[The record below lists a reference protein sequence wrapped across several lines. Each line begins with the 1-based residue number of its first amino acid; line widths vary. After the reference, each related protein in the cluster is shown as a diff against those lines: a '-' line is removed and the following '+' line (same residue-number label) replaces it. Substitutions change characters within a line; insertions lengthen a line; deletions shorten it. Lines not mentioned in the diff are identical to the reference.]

1 MKIPEKA
8 PDYNKIIAKMFD
20 EKKTLALFSGTSTDE
35 KGRYLHWDKLKHLN
49 PPEGY
54 TSEEWWTSIKFSRQ
68 QISKP
73 LNLLDKNGVPF
84 SLLTTD
90 FMSRELHWLDKN
102 TAGSLFAD
110 TPILDSQLKNTY
122 LIRSLIEEAISSSQ
136 VEGAATTRKVAKE
149 MILQGREPV
158 DKDEQMILNNFIAMQ
173 FVRDYKEEPLTN
185 SMILEL
191 HKILTIKTLDNPK
204 SSGCY
209 RTLEDDIHV
218 VNGQGEI
225 LFTPPKADELPVRMD
240 LLCRFANDLES
251 ETFMHPVIRAIL
263 IHFMLAYNHPFVDG
277 NGRTARALF
286 YWSMAKQGYWLM
298 EFVAISRIIKRA
310 IVKYGTAFLH
320 TETDGNDTT
329 YFIIHQ
335 LEVIRKA
342 IEEFQAFLK
351 KKTLD
356 QKEAQELLEGSEK
369 LRSKLNYRQLALLRH
384 AVKKPG
390 SVYKIHEHQQL
401 HGIAYETARNDFIKM
416 SDNLK
421 ILDKLKQG
429 KSFVFVSP
437 EDILK
442 RIEQAKKI
450 VERK

>member
-8 PDYNKIIAKMFD
+8 PDYNKIITKMID
-20 EKKTLALFSGTSTDE
+20 ENKTEALLSGLPTDD
-35 KGRYLHWDKLKHLN
+35 KGRYLHWEKLKHIT
-49 PPEGY
+49 PPEGL
-54 TSEEWWTSIKFSRQ
+54 TSEEWWASVKISRQ
-68 QISKP
+68 RISKSF
-73 LNLLDKNGVPF
+73 NLLDKNSQPF
-84 SLLTTD
+84 RFLITD
-90 FMSRELHWLDKN
+90 SILRELHWLDKN

-110 TPILDSQLKNTY
+110 KPILDPQLKNSY
-122 LIRSLIEEAISSSQ
+122 LIRSLIEEAIGSSQ

-149 MILQGREPV
+149 MILQGRDPV
-158 DKDEQMILNNFIAMQ
+158 DKDEQMILNNYMAMQ
-173 FVRDYKEEPLTN
+173 FIRNYKEEPLTH

-191 HKILTIKTLDNPK
+191 HKILTDKTLDDPK

-209 RTLEDDIHV
+209 RTLDDIHV
-218 VNGQGEI
+218 VNGQGET
-225 LFTPPKADELPVRMD
+225 LFTPPKANELTERMD
-240 LLCRFANDLES
+240 LLCHFANDLES

-263 IHFMLAYNHPFVDG
+263 LHFMLAYNHPFVDG

-310 IVKYGTAFLH
+310 IVKYVTAFLH

-335 LEVIRKA
+335 LQVIRKA
-342 IEEFQAFLK
+342 IEELHEFLK
-351 KKTLD
+351 KKTLN
-356 QKEAQELLEGSEK
+356 QKEARALLEGSEK

-390 SVYKIHEHQQL
+390 SEYKIHGHQQL

-437 EDILK
+437 ANILK
-442 RIEQAKKI
+442 RIEQAKK
-450 VERK
+450 